1 MNRAIVLK
9 FIVIL
14 FLSGLPLSAQTIPV
28 IRHNEVRLFNTELFL
43 YEPISLE
50 ASAYAWKAGD
60 SVLVKCDSLP
70 DSVDVLFPKEKSG
83 ALLYFEFPTKIPESL
98 FIKTSQSISTES
110 YGFPAVRGFFK
121 SRFVKQRTKQP
132 ISFLFR
138 PAVLESDTNLV
149 QIPNYFQPEFI
160 FNSDTLFKISDTF
173 TDELYLDWNN
183 TVYLQIHPAELII
196 LEQALYRYL
205 CQSFAPVVRAGLTDP
220 LVRLSNPSIPVF
232 MPDFVITLNSKMLSS
247 LKKRMDANERMI
259 RKMTATKFL
268 QNIRIQILEKM
279 KLLRKS
285 TRLRNALTVKLALKS
300 GIFESF
306 STLETDIRNL
316 DMSHL
321 RTKFMQILL
330 ERKYILVQLTSLSLE
345 E

>member
-1 MNRAIVLK
+1 
-9 FIVIL
+9 
-14 FLSGLPLSAQTIPV
+14 
-28 IRHNEVRLFNTELFL
+28 
-43 YEPISLE
+43 
-50 ASAYAWKAGD
+50 
-60 SVLVKCDSLP
+60 
-70 DSVDVLFPKEKSG
+70 
-83 ALLYFEFPTKIPESL
+83 
-98 FIKTSQSISTES
+98 
-110 YGFPAVRGFFK
+110 
-121 SRFVKQRTKQP
+121 
-132 ISFLFR
+132 
-138 PAVLESDTNLV
+138 
-149 QIPNYFQPEFI
+149 
-160 FNSDTLFKISDTF
+160 
-173 TDELYLDWNN
+173 
-183 TVYLQIHPAELII
+183 
-196 LEQALYRYL
+196 
-205 CQSFAPVVRAGLTDP
+205 
-220 LVRLSNPSIPVF
+220 